1 LCHLRLRIIKFRL
14 YFLKMSLVL
23 IILIITIFISWQAF
37 QNTHLQERLLF
48 IPYNVKRKQE
58 YYRLI
63 SHIFIHA
70 DITHLA
76 FNMLSLYSLGSM
88 FEQQL
93 NFEYGV
99 AIGSIHFLILYLLGG
114 LSAALVI
121 YLRNQN
127 NPTYRSLG
135 ASGAVSAVIFASIIW
150 NPNMSLMFMFIP
162 IPIPAYLFGPIYLLI
177 EFFALR
183 RGGTGIAHDAHIG
196 GALFGII
203 YVLILDIEKGKQ
215 FFDLIF

>member
-1 LCHLRLRIIKFRL
+1 
-14 YFLKMSLVL
+14 MSVVL
-23 IILIITIFISWQAF
+23 LILISTGLISWQAF
-37 QNTHLQERLLF
+37 QNSQLRERFLF
-48 IPYNVKRKQE
+48 VPYSVKRNNE
-58 YYRLI
+58 FHRLF
-63 SHIFIHA
+63 SHLFIHA

-93 NFEYGV
+93 NFSYGFTL
-99 AIGSIHFLILYLLGG
+99 GSIHFLLLYFLGG
-114 LSAALVI
+114 LASASVI
-121 YLRNQN
+121 YIRNQD
-127 NPTYRSLG
+127 NPSYRSLG

-150 NPNMSLMFMFIP
+150 NPTMSLMIMFIP

-177 EFFALR
+177 EYYALR

-196 GALFGII
+196 GALFGIL
-203 YVLILDIEKGKQ
+203 YVLILDFEKGEQ

>member
-1 LCHLRLRIIKFRL
+1 
-14 YFLKMSLVL
+14 MSLVL
-23 IILIITIFISWQAF
+23 LILISTGLISWQAF
-37 QNTHLQERLLF
+37 QNSQLKERFLF
-48 IPYNVKRKQE
+48 IPYTVKRNQE
-58 YYRLI
+58 FHRLF
-63 SHIFIHA
+63 SHLFIHA

-93 NFEYGV
+93 NFSYGFSV
-99 AIGSIHFLILYLLGG
+99 GSIHFLLLYFLGG
-114 LSAALVI
+114 FASAFVI
-121 YLRNQN
+121 YFRNQD
-127 NPTYRSLG
+127 NPSYRSLG

-150 NPNMSLMFMFIP
+150 NPTMSLMIMFIP

-196 GALFGII
+196 GALFGVL
-203 YVLILDIEKGKQ
+203 YVLILDFEKARQ

>member
-1 LCHLRLRIIKFRL
+1 
-14 YFLKMSLVL
+14 MSFVL
-23 IILIITIFISWQAF
+23 IILIINIAISWQAF
-37 QNTHLQERLLF
+37 QNLELKERLLF
-48 IPYNVKRKQE
+48 TPYTVKRNRE
-58 YYRLI
+58 IYRLF
-63 SHIFIHA
+63 SHLFIHA

-93 NFEYGV
+93 NFSYGFL
-99 AIGSIHFLILYLLGG
+99 IGSIHFLLLYFLGG
-114 LSAALVI
+114 LASAFVI
-121 YLRNQN
+121 YFRNQDN
-127 NPTYRSLG
+127 ASYRSLG

-150 NPNMSLMFMFIP
+150 NPTMTLMIMFIP

-196 GALFGII
+196 GALFGFL

-215 FFDLIF
+215 FFELIF